1 MTQNTQH
8 IQEIPALNQI
18 VAQPRVKRFLTSAL
32 LGGHISHA
40 YVFVGTPGAGKTLA
54 AQALAQSL
62 VCPKGGDARCDDCI
76 RVAHHTHPDVHWYTP
91 AGVSDYLAGQVR
103 ELIDDVQL
111 TPVRAKTKVYIIQ
124 RADMLRG
131 TSANA
136 LLKTI
141 EEPPAGVVFI
151 LIARTLDNVLPTI
164 VSRCQVVPFSVLS
177 PQTKVRAVEL
187 ATGVGGYRAQI
198 ALAVTGTPQQAEQYV
213 LSATRQEIRA
223 QVIRA
228 FSELAHADSWDI
240 VQSARRIAY
249 AITPPKKSKKKVEEA
264 ELSEEEQKEAAIV
277 EQYLSKKAQNEL
289 EAIKK
294 REATSRDRSGMIEA
308 LAAAKSLLRDVLMYC
323 EHVDVAPVNADH
335 IDAIQRMGATT
346 TTAGVIRAL
355 EAVDVAIADINHNV
369 TPQLALEVMLL
380 SAKEAL

>member
-1 MTQNTQH
+1 MAFGVQH
-8 IQEIPALNQI
+8 THEVPALDQI
-18 VAQPRVKRFLTSAL
+18 VAQPRVKRFLTAAVSS
-32 LGGHISHA
+32 GHTSHA
-40 YVFVGTPGAGKTLA
+40 YLFVGAPGVGKTVA

-62 VCPKGGDARCDDCI
+62 VCPHGGDAHCDDCI
-76 RVAHHTHPDVHWYTP
+76 RVAHRTHPDVHWYSP

-103 ELIDDVQL
+103 ELIDDAQL

-141 EEPPAGVVFI
+141 EEPPAQVVFI
-151 LIARTLDNVLPTI
+151 LIARTVDNVLPTL
-164 VSRCQVVPFSVLS
+164 VSRCQTVPFSVLS
-177 PQTKVRAVEL
+177 SQAGVRAVEL
-187 ATGVGGYRAQI
+187 ATGVGDYRAQI
-198 ALAVTGTPQQAEQYV
+198 ALAITGTPQQAEQYL

-240 VQSARRIAY
+240 LQAAQRITY
-249 AITPPKKSKKKVEEA
+249 AITPPKKSKKKVDTA
-264 ELSEEEQKEAAIV
+264 QLSAEEQQEAALV
-277 EQYLSKKAQNEL
+277 EQYLSKKAQSEL

-294 REATSRDRSGMIEA
+294 REATARDRSGMIEA

-323 EHVDVAPVNADH
+323 EQVDVAPVNADH
-335 IDAIQRMGATT
+335 SDVIQRIGAHT

-369 TPQLALEVMLL
+369 TPQLALEVML
-380 SAKEAL
+380 

>member
-1 MTQNTQH
+1 MDLGEQH
-8 IQEIPALNQI
+8 IQEVPAFNQI
-18 VAQPRVKRFLTSAL
+18 VAQPRVKRFLTSAVAS
-32 LGGHISHA
+32 GRISHA
-40 YVFVGTPGAGKTLA
+40 YLFVGAPGAGKTLA

-62 VCPKGGDARCDDCI
+62 VCPHGGDAHCDDCI
-76 RVAHHTHPDVHWYTP
+76 RVAHRTHPDVHWYSP
-91 AGVSDYLAGQVR
+91 AGVSDYLAGQIR

-111 TPVRAKTKVYIIQ
+111 TPVRAKSKVYIIQ
-124 RADMLRG
+124 RADMLHG

-164 VSRCQVVPFSVLS
+164 VSRCQTVPFSVLS
-177 PQTKVRAVEL
+177 PQTGARAIEL
-187 ATGVGGYRAQI
+187 ACGIDDYRAQI
-198 ALAVTGTPQQAEQYV
+198 ALAITGTPQQAEQYL
-213 LSATRQEIRA
+213 LSAARQEIRT

-240 VQSARRIAY
+240 LQAAQRIAH
-249 AITPPKKSKKKVEEA
+249 AISPQKKSKKKVDEA
-264 ELSEEEQKEAAIV
+264 KLSEEEQQEAAIV
-277 EQYLSKKAQNEL
+277 EQYLSKKAQSEL

-294 REATSRDRSGMIEA
+294 REATSKDRSGMIEA

-323 EHVDVAPVNADH
+323 EHVDVAPINIDH
-335 IDAIQRMGATT
+335 SDVIQRIGATT
-346 TTAGVIRAL
+346 TITGVICAL